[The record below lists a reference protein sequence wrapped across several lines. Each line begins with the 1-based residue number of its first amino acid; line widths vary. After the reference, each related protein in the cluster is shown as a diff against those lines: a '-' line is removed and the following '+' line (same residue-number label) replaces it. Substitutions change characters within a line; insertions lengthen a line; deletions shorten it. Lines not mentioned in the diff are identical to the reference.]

1 MAVVFGEN
9 IDFSEYLQETDA
21 AHSVRK
27 PSSYVEDVIA
37 YFQQPDEAKGA
48 KLPWEKTNGEVRI
61 RGGEVSLWNGIN
73 GHGKSLALGQVCMA
87 LMGQNQPV
95 CIASFEMKPAKTL
108 QRMCRQAAAHDLPDV
123 EFIRSFHTNTDNK
136 LWLYDQQGTV
146 RSDKIL
152 AMVRYCADRLSVKHI
167 VIDSLMKCG
176 IREDDYNTQKGF
188 IDQLTACARD
198 HNIHIHLVT
207 HARKGENE
215 MAPPNKMD
223 VKGSGSITDQVDNVF
238 TVWRN
243 KGKERS
249 IQENGAHNVSDPDA
263 LLICDKQRNG
273 EWEGKIALWFDPRSQ
288 QFLGNSYSSAQRL
301 RF

>member
-1 MAVVFGEN
+1 MAHFLTD
-9 IDFSEYLQETDA
+9 IDFADYMEATDA
-21 AHSVRK
+21 QHSVRR
-27 PSSYVEDVIA
+27 PTDYVDEVISY
-37 YFQQPDEAKGA
+37 FTQPDELKGA
-48 KLPWEKTNGEVRI
+48 KLPWPKTYSDIRI

-73 GHGKSLALGQVCMA
+73 GHGKSLLLGQVCMA
-87 LMGQNQPV
+87 LMGQNEPV

-108 QRMCRQAAAHDLPDV
+108 QRMCRQAFAADSPDID
-123 EFIRSFHTNTDNK
+123 FIRAFHKMTDNR

-146 RSDKIL
+146 QSQKIL
-152 AMVRYCADRLSVKHI
+152 AMSRYCADKLGVKHV

-176 IREDDYNTQKGF
+176 IKEDDYNTQKAF

-207 HARKGENE
+207 HARKGDNE

-223 VKGSGSITDQVDNVF
+223 VKGSGAITDQVDNVF

-243 KGKERS
+243 KGKERA
-249 IQENGAHNVSDPDA
+249 IQEGGNYSAQDPDA

-273 EWEGKIALWFDPRSQ
+273 EWEGKVALWFDNRSW
-288 QFLGNSYSSAQRL
+288 QFLGTGYESAIRM
-301 RF
+301 RV